1 MNEQAISSG
10 ERELTEREAVLRAQ
24 NGDAAGFEYLYRVTR
39 KRIYSI
45 CLHMLKN
52 AADAEDMTQQVFLQL
67 FRKIANF
74 RGEARFS
81 TYACRVAFN
90 AVLMH
95 LRRKRLVEVHPES
108 DPGSGTRPDAYAELG
123 PQDTSMYRA
132 IDRLNL
138 KRAIRRLP
146 EGYKR
151 IFMLHDVMGYRHH
164 EIAEIVGC
172 SIGCSKSQIHKARK
186 RLQQLLCGEQA

>member
-1 MNEQAISSG
+1 MNEQTTPGA
-10 ERELTEREAVLRAQ
+10 EHELTEQEAVLRAQ
-24 NGDAAGFEYLYRVTR
+24 NGDPAGFEYLYRCTS
-39 KRIYSI
+39 KRVYSI
-45 CLHMLKN
+45 CLRMLKN
-52 AADAEDMTQQVFLQL
+52 ATDAEDMTQQVFLQL
-67 FRKIANF
+67 FRKIGNF

-81 TYACRVAFN
+81 TYAYRVTFN

-95 LRRKRLVEVHPES
+95 LRRKRVVEVHPES
-108 DPGSGTRPDAYAELG
+108 SAPDEARPEPHSDFG
-123 PQDTSMYRA
+123 PKDTSMSCA

-151 IFMLHDVMGYRHH
+151 IFMLHDVMGYEHH

-172 SIGCSKSQIHKARK
+172 SVGCSKSQVHKARK

>member
-10 ERELTEREAVLRAQ
+10 EHELTEQEAVLRAQ
-24 NGDAAGFEYLYRVTR
+24 NGDPAGFEYLYRSTS

-45 CLHMLKN
+45 CLRMLKN
-52 AADAEDMTQQVFLQL
+52 ATDAEDMTQQVFLQL
-67 FRKIANF
+67 FRKIGNF

-81 TYACRVAFN
+81 TYAYRVTFN

-95 LRRKRLVEVHPES
+95 LRRKRLVEIHPES
-108 DPGSGTRPDAYAELG
+108 DGPGEARPEAQAEFV
-123 PQDTSMYRA
+123 PKDTSMYSA

-151 IFMLHDVMGYRHH
+151 IFMLHDVMGYQHH

-172 SIGCSKSQIHKARK
+172 SVGCSKSQIHKARK